1 MTTIYYPIRTYF
13 DKSIVFDYFY
23 GINTSFMGLGANI
36 RTLREQR
43 NIKQQEIADLIGM
56 HRSNYS
62 KIETEQ
68 REISV
73 SALDKVASFFN
84 VSIDQLVHLDGELPQ
99 EVEIEDKTT
108 MEQLKLMQELD
119 DEERSMIF
127 KMIDSFLTKKKFKD
141 FFNKNVAS
149 L

>member
-1 MTTIYYPIRTYF
+1 MNIG
-13 DKSIVFDYFY
+13 V
-23 GINTSFMGLGANI
+23 NI

-62 KIETEQ
+62 KIENGQ

-73 SALDKVASFFN
+73 SALDKIAHFFN
-84 VSIDQLVHLDGELPQ
+84 ITIDELVHLDGELPE
-99 EVEIEDKTT
+99 EVNIEDKTS
-108 MEQLKLMQELD
+108 MEQLKLIEQLD
-119 DEERSMIF
+119 QDERSMIF